1 MEISAETLTKLK
13 YVQAWAIFLLLLIVA
28 RRPALADEVLNAL
41 VAKIIK
47 IIKIIF
53 EHIMTGGIK
62 K

>member
-1 MEISAETLTKLK
+1 MEITPEIRTYLS

-28 RRPALADEVLNAL
+28 RRPALSDEVLNSL
-41 VAKIIK
+41 VEKIIK

-53 EHIMTGGIK
+53 NHIITGGMK

>member
-28 RRPALADEVLNAL
+28 RRPALADEVINSL
-41 VAKIIK
+41 VEKILK

-53 EHIMTGGIK
+53 KHIITGGMK

>member
-1 MEISAETLTKLK
+1 MEITPEIRTYLS

-28 RRPALADEVLNAL
+28 RRPALADEVLNSL
-41 VAKIIK
+41 VEKIIK

-53 EHIMTGGIK
+53 NHIITGGMK

>member
-1 MEISAETLTKLK
+1 MITDDIRTYAS

-28 RRPALADEVLNAL
+28 RKPGIVDEVLNEV

-47 IIKIIF
+47 IIKNVINHII
-53 EHIMTGGIK
+53 TGGTK